1 MPPTRPPKRPRR
13 DVFALNKRAKVA
25 ARSTES
31 QPIHINKSQQPAQR
45 LSPRKALAT
54 VASQATEPP
63 TFESQLRESQPKAA
77 IVALTEGSSAATVAI
92 IEDDEDG
99 NEDRDKGLDDR
110 FADNFDG
117 ID

>member
-13 DVFALNKRAKVA
+13 DAFAPNKRAKVA
-25 ARSTES
+25 ART
-31 QPIHINKSQQPAQR
+31 QR

-92 IEDDEDG
+92 IKDDEDG
-99 NEDRDKGLDDR
+99 NEDRVTNLRRGHSARYEGQK
-110 FADNFDG
+110 DG
-117 ID
+117 DL

>member
-13 DVFALNKRAKVA
+13 DAFAPNKRAKVA
-25 ARSTES
+25 ART
-31 QPIHINKSQQPAQR
+31 QR

>member
-13 DVFALNKRAKVA
+13 DAFAPNKRAK
-25 ARSTES
+25 
-31 QPIHINKSQQPAQR
+31 R

-92 IEDDEDG
+92 IKDDEDG

-110 FADNFDG
+110 FADNFNG